1 MNIEYEIRR
10 SKKRKRLTINIE
22 RDRSIVVLAPEN
34 VSDERIKQVID
45 SKKQWIHEKL
55 GHPQKYAPKPHAPG
69 KEIISGESLYYLG
82 RQYQVELLESSNDE
96 LVFDNK
102 FLFPL
107 QDKQKNM
114 ILLKK
119 WYIKSAKEKIIPR
132 ARKFAKDL
140 GVKAESIKIV
150 DNKYRWGSCTT
161 KNNINISWRLMQAPM
176 FVIDYIIVH
185 ELAHL
190 IEANHTPE
198 FWNVVKAQLPKM
210 EKAKLWLKENGQR
223 IQEEL

>member
-1 MNIEYEIRR
+1 MDIKYEIRR
-10 SKKRKRLTINIE
+10 SKKRKKLTINIE
-22 RDRSIVVLAPEN
+22 RDRRIVVLAPEN
-34 VSDERIKQVID
+34 TSDEKIRQVID

-55 GHPQKYAPKPHAPG
+55 GHPQKFAAKPHAPG
-69 KEIISGESLYYLG
+69 KEIINGESLYYLG
-82 RQYQVELLESSNDE
+82 HQYQVELIESTNDE

-102 FLFPL
+102 FLFPM
-107 QDKQKNM
+107 QEKEKNLV
-114 ILLKK
+114 LLKK
-119 WYIKSAKEKIIPR
+119 WYVRCAKEKIIPR

-140 GVKAESIKIV
+140 GVEAESIKIV

-176 FVIDYIIVH
+176 FVIDYIIIH

-198 FWNVVKAQLPKM
+198 FWNIVKAQLPKM

-223 IQEEL
+223 VQEEL